1 MSKTRYL
8 RLSIVALAIGL
19 SVSVA
24 VPGPA
29 SAQLSLP
36 LLGGGGTSSSGTS
49 ATALAAT
56 VLGSTTTLASTGTL
70 ANSWD
75 ALGAELDSGSIP
87 AGGADVLEATAIG
100 EGDFVSSKA
109 SLADLSLATAADT
122 VSADFT
128 MATAAADSY
137 GGTAGWSEVDGLVVD
152 GVPIIP
158 TGDVNQTI
166 SLGALRVVLNEVT
179 PAANGIT
186 VNALHITTLDGLVD
200 VVVGSATAV
209 AP

>member
-137 GGTAGWSEVDGLVVD
+137 GGTPRWAQVDGLGGD
-152 GVPIIP
+152 GGP
-158 TGDVNQTI
+158 TYPPGDVNQTI
-166 SLGALRVVLNEVT
+166 SLGAPREGRNEVY
-179 PAANGIT
+179 PAGT
-186 VNALHITTLDGLVD
+186 GVRV
-200 VVVGSATAV
+200 
-209 AP
+209 